1 MKYYPKSQIKT
12 NLYTNGNEFVI
23 SLTQENYKGYYW
35 GTSTGEFYTG
45 KSPEDIPNNKLIPLL
60 NIDINTL
67 KTINEPSQNI
77 IAKPSYHIIDE
88 PYFRAKKIPF
98 NKQAPIYPV
107 NYIPYLKE
115 IDYNNG
121 YIMRYFIKKN
131 NELKY
136 IEISPNDY
144 QLYQLESPIVP
155 YEMYSSISFK
165 WDLNPNT
172 AYNNNFMT
180 ILKIER
186 NNNFIGFT
194 KYFNN
199 KFEQFVKK

>member
-1 MKYYPKSQIKT
+1 
-12 NLYTNGNEFVI
+12 
-23 SLTQENYKGYYW
+23 
-35 GTSTGEFYTG
+35 
-45 KSPEDIPNNKLIPLL
+45 
-60 NIDINTL
+60 
-67 KTINEPSQNI
+67 
-77 IAKPSYHIIDE
+77 
-88 PYFRAKKIPF
+88 
-98 NKQAPIYPV
+98 
-107 NYIPYLKE
+107 
-115 IDYNNG
+115 
-121 YIMRYFIKKN
+121 MRYFIKKN